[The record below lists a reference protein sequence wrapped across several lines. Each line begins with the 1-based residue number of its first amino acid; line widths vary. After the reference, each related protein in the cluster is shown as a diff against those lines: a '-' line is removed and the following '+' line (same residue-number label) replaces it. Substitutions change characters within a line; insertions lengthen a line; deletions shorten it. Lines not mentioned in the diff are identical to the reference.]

1 MEDAVSTR
9 SKAAGAALLL
19 ASLSGTT
26 VARAQAPDVE
36 SEHQLGMQLR
46 ARGHDAEAAAVFR
59 ALFDRTGEL
68 RALARLGLAEG
79 AMHLWV
85 ESEEHL
91 QAALA
96 RQGDAW
102 IAANRANLESA
113 LHAVEQHL
121 GRVMVRCDARGAT
134 VAWAQRPAVPLPLAQ
149 PLRVAAGFVELVVAA
164 PGHAPVTRRVA
175 VPAGAEP
182 VVVDVALAATDASPP
197 PNAPAAVRAPTP
209 APTERPVDAPVR
221 PWQRPLAIGL
231 LAGAAGSLV
240 LGVVGGVLRQGAA
253 ARFNDGGCRLYPDRD
268 EVSVGGSACRD
279 DLSATQTG
287 EGLAIAGFVAGG
299 ALAIA
304 GVAALVLAPSARA
317 ERPRVSAGVSPGGVH
332 LGVAWR
338 Y

>member
-1 MEDAVSTR
+1 MSTR

-59 ALFDRTGEL
+59 ALFDRTGEP

-96 RQGDAW
+96 RQGDVW
-102 IAANRANLESA
+102 IAANRANLEAA
-113 LHAVEQHL
+113 LRAVEQHL
-121 GRVMVRCDARGAT
+121 GRVMVRCAARGAT
-134 VAWAQRPAVPLPLAQ
+134 VAWAERPAVPLPLAQ
-149 PLRVAAGFVELVVAA
+149 PLRVAAGFVELVVTA
-164 PGHAPVTRRVA
+164 PGHAPATRRIA
-175 VPAGAEP
+175 VPAGTEP
-182 VVVDVALAATDASPP
+182 VVVDVALASTDAPP
-197 PNAPAAVRAPTP
+197 TPSAPSAARPPTP
-209 APTERPVDAPVR
+209 APTERPAEAPVR

-268 EVSVGGSACRD
+268 EVSVGGSSCVD
-279 DLSATQTG
+279 ELSAAQTG
-287 EGLAIAGFVAGG
+287 EAVAIAGFVAGG
-299 ALAIA
+299 ALAVA
-304 GVAALVLAPSARA
+304 GVAALVLAPTARA
-317 ERPRVSAGVSPGGVH
+317 ERPRLSAGVSPGGVH

-338 Y
+338 F